1 MKEIARDRTFENATG
16 TAGAEER
23 EGIQEWVIRNS
34 NKNA

>member
-23 EGIQEWVIRNS
+23 EGRQE
-34 NKNA
+34 